1 MLGEP
6 TEWDA
11 DGDGLSDEDELR
23 YNTDPHKADTDGDG
37 LNDWEEINVC
47 RYKVAA
53 PGELSSR
60 ESLRSSLDQSHQTF
74 F

>member
-11 DGDGLSDEDELR
+11 DGDGLRDEDELR

-37 LNDWEEINVC
+37 LNDWEEINV
-47 RYKVAA
+47 RR
-53 PGELSSR
+53 L
-60 ESLRSSLDQSHQTF
+60 
-74 F
+74 

>member
-37 LNDWEEINVC
+37 LNDWEEINVR

-60 ESLRSSLDQSHQTF
+60 ESLQSSLTAAPPTV
-74 F
+74 